1 MKRRVL
7 LASLIASFS
16 SLGQTRRKETGKACI
31 EVVSLKLER
40 AGKQITIDGTIRNT
54 GARPLGKLVL
64 AFELLDADEKTIS
77 RRRGPIEEDALGL
90 GAESSFGFFVE
101 DQARAVSVRVQAE
114 FREMHID
121 VVKAGPY
128 YIE

>member
-1 MKRRVL
+1 M

-16 SLGQTRRKETGKACI
+16 SLGQTRRKDAARENGKPRI
-31 EVVSLKLER
+31 EVVSLKPER
-40 AGKQITIDGTIRNT
+40 TEKQITIDGTIRNT
-54 GARPLGKLVL
+54 GTRPLAKLVL
-64 AFELLDADEKTIS
+64 SFELLNADEQTVS
-77 RRRGPIEEDALGL
+77 RRHGPIEEDVLAP

-101 DQARAVSVRVQAE
+101 DQARAVSVRVQAGLGE
-114 FREMHID
+114 THVE